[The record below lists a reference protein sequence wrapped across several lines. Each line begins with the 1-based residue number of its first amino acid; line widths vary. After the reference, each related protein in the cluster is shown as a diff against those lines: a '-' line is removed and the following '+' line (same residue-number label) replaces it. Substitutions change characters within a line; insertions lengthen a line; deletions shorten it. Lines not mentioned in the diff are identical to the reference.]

1 MGWVGDSVFHIL
13 KFSICYFF
21 VRFFF
26 AFFINR
32 LRNNNIS
39 FKKKITLL
47 IKIHFWYCT
56 IQYDSL
62 KSYSSNLFQ
71 LVESMFKIVL
81 KITFLIIILFFYS
94 NIFLALKLFLF
105 GEKYWYMSL
114 NEIHHQE
121 RNSFLVHKKGK
132 NWLIFL

>member
-71 LVESMFKIVL
+71 LVESIL
-81 KITFLIIILFFYS
+81 KLSLKFTFLYHF
-94 NIFLALKLFLF
+94 N
-105 GEKYWYMSL
+105 
-114 NEIHHQE
+114 N
-121 RNSFLVHKKGK
+121 
-132 NWLIFL
+132 